1 VTPPD
6 RPWAP
11 AAATVPKDTSPHG
24 SRFVNSQLMMAH
36 LRLYSCSRKD
46 RVELVSE
53 EET

>member
-24 SRFVNSQLMMAH
+24 SRFVNSH
-36 LRLYSCSRKD
+36 LNEQWHTFHD
-46 RVELVSE
+46 PFPAPNM
-53 EET
+53 